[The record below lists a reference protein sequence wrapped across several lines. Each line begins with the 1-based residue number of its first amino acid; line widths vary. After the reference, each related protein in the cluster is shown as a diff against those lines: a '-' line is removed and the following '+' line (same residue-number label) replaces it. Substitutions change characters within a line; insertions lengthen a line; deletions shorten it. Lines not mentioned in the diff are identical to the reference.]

1 MTNKKA
7 AHGARQ
13 RAPTISDVARAAG
26 VSTMTVSRVIN
37 GTGNVKADTVA
48 AVDAAISRLN
58 YSPNPAARSLAG
70 ARQMRVGLLYSNPS
84 AYLSEFLIGVLDQA
98 NLSHVQLVV
107 EKCTAGVDDSA
118 VAKRLVSDGMDGIV
132 LSPPLGDS
140 APLVQLLKETGIP
153 LVVVAAGRSASNV
166 SVVTIDDFAAAR
178 AMTSHLIDLGHRR
191 IGFITGNPDQTS
203 TSLRQE
209 GYAAALTAHGLP
221 VDPGLIAPGLF
232 TYRSG
237 LEATER
243 LLQLPE
249 PPTAIFASND
259 DMAAAAIAVAHRR
272 GLSVPGDLTVCGFDD
287 TTMATRIWPELTTVR
302 QPIGEMSRAALELLV
317 RKIKAQ
323 RANVELSSDRQL
335 VEFKL
340 VRRQSDAAP
349 AAQRSRP

>member
-7 AHGARQ
+7 ARSGSQ

-37 GTGNVKADTVA
+37 RAGNVKADTVA
-48 AVDAAISRLN
+48 AVDAAIARLN

-70 ARQMRVGLLYSNPS
+70 ARQLRVGLLYGNPS

-107 EKCTAGVDDSA
+107 EKCTAGADDA
-118 VAKRLVSDGMDGIV
+118 DVAQRLVEEGIDGIL

-140 APLVQLLKETGIP
+140 ESLLTLLNGTGIP
-153 LVVVAAGRSASNV
+153 FVVVAAGRSAPNV
-166 SVVTIDDFAAAR
+166 SVVSINDFAAAR
-178 AMTSHLIDLGHRR
+178 AMTTHLVQLGHRR
-191 IGFITGNPDQTS
+191 IGFITGNSDQS
-203 TSLRQE
+203 ASSLRQE
-209 GYAAALTAHGLP
+209 GYTAALQAHGIV
-221 VDPGLIAPGLF
+221 VDPELIAPGLF

-237 LEATER
+237 LDATEQLLR
-243 LLQLPE
+243 LSV

-272 GLSVPGDLTVCGFDD
+272 GLAVPGELTVCGFDD

-317 RKIKAQ
+317 RKVKAQ
-323 RANVELSSDRQL
+323 RANVELMNDRQIL
-335 VEFKL
+335 DFSL
-340 VRRQSDAAP
+340 VRRQSDAPP
-349 AAQRSRP
+349 A